1 MSDEEY
7 TLKSSIENAVW
18 NLREQEENNCLLLFT
33 DEKVNYQPWFYDL
46 GEPNPETR
54 LNGRLMAMSP
64 QMLKLLFEAR
74 AALRTVDPE
83 LVEDITSIID
93 YIDPECLPIK
103 GL

>member
-18 NLREQEENNCLLLFT
+18 SLSEQPENNCLLLFT

-46 GEPNPETR
+46 GKPNPETR

-83 LVEDITSIID
+83 LVEDITSVID

-103 GL
+103 RL

>member
-1 MSDEEY
+1 MSDKEY

-18 NLREQEENNCLLLFT
+18 KLTEQPENNCLLLFT
-33 DEKVNYQPWFYDL
+33 DENVNYHWYYDL

-83 LVEDITSIID
+83 LVEDITSVID

-103 GL
+103 RL